1 MAVDI
6 WMAMGR
12 RQIIGNIFFSR
23 NSASLGNSH
32 RVNKG
37 ATYLEGCVNIAYWV
51 PENVPG

>member
-6 WMAMGR
+6 WMAMRR
-12 RQIIGNIFFSR
+12 RQIIGTFFSR
-23 NSASLGNSH
+23 NSVSLGNSH

-37 ATYLEGCVNIAYWV
+37 AIYLEGCLKIAYWV